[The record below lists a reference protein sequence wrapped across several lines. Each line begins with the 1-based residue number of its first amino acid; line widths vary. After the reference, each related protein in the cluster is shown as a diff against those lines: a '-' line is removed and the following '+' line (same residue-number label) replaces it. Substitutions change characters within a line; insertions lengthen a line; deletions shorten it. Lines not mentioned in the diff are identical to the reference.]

1 MRCVIIAGSPEAD
14 VDFIAKQVKDCNY
27 LICADKG
34 YEYAKRAKVKPDLIV
49 GDFDSYNGELPNDC
63 EIITLDSHK
72 DDTDLLHC
80 IEVALSRDYDDF
92 AILAATG
99 GRFDH
104 TFANISTL
112 MYLGKKG
119 ASGEIISEKESIR
132 FLKVG
137 EYNFDNCKG
146 KTFSVFPFAC
156 DKVNVSYIGTEY
168 CADKLDLTAEDAMGI
183 SNIFVSDK
191 ASIKINY
198 GNAIFII
205 NQIINQ

>member
-34 YEYAKRAKVKPDLIV
+34 YEYAKRANAKPDLIV

-80 IEVALSRDYDDF
+80 IEVALSRGYDDF

-112 MYLGKKG
+112 MYLDKKG

-168 CADKLDLTAEDAMGI
+168 CADKLDLTADDAMGI

-205 NQIINQ
+205 NHSIN